1 MNIKLHINDFIY
13 LKQIFDAGE
22 YFGIIEV
29 ENDEGETVQR
39 KVRVT
44 GEHNLLK
51 TDPSMSVKPKFIFL

>member
-1 MNIKLHINDFIY
+1 MNIKLYVTNLIS

-22 YFGIIEV
+22 YFGIVEV

-39 KVRVT
+39 KVRAT

-51 TDPSMSVKPKFIFL
+51 NDPSMSVKPISSF